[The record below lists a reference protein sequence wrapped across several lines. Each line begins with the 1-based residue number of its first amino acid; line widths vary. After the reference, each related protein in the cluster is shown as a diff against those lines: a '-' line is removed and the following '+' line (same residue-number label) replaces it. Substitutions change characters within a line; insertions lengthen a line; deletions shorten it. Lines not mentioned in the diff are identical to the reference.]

1 MAKQQ
6 KQPKYDPEALQR
18 DIEREDQNVLLFL
31 GEIEKAQVRKAELMA
46 LLAQA
51 KKE

>member
-1 MAKQQ
+1 MAT
-6 KQPKYDPEALQR
+6 QPKYDPEALQK
-18 DIEREDQNVLLFL
+18 DIDREDDNIKLFL
-31 GEIEKAQVRKAELMA
+31 GEMEKSQQRKAELMV